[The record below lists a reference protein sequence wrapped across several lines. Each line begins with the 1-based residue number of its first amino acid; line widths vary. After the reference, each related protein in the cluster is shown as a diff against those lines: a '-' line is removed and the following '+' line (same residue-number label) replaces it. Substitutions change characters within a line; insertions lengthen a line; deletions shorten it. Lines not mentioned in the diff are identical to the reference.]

1 MGELH
6 SPSPFSSFP
15 SLPHLPSFPAV
26 ETGSEVSPRKSFFE
40 ILHCCALSAFWDL
53 HVRRPEIDLFVNS
66 FVVRKYWKLSIWGEM
81 PEWVGFCPP
90 SLNVKC
96 FSGSSLP
103 MNDCW
108 RVIVCYTEAHCST
121 QSSSELHSSSNA
133 LPCSSQM
140 WYPLID
146 PSGRPAS
153 DKSFSMKK
161 AARRLARNHGD
172 IDAKTRLLVVSTTRK
187 SSAQRR

>member
-6 SPSPFSSFP
+6 SPSPF
-15 SLPHLPSFPAV
+15 PSFHI
-26 ETGSEVSPRKSFFE
+26 SSPSPFFPCCWSGVRGVAPEKFFE
-40 ILHCCALSAFWDL
+40 ILHCCALGAFWDL
-53 HVRRPEIDLFVNS
+53 CRPEIDLFVNS
-66 FVVRKYWKLSIWGEM
+66 FVVRKYWKLFIWGEM
-81 PEWVGFCPP
+81 PEWLGFYPP

-161 AARRLARNHGD
+161 AARRLARNHRD
-172 IDAKTRLLVVSTTRK
+172 IDAKTRLLVVNKTRK